1 METKLFAAIAAI
13 SLFLL
18 IAGCTQPQPPSPQPG
33 ASNISGASAAS
44 LTAAHNGFGF
54 SLLSQMLKSGS
65 GEDTVISPTSIAL
78 ALSLAQAGSA
88 GATRD
93 TMTQTLQFGN
103 LSQNEINGGSE
114 SLMASLSSRQGVELS
129 VANSIWLDNS
139 ITLKSAYQQ
148 DMETYYSA
156 KAATL
161 DFGSPL
167 AAGAINEWVSGKTN
181 GKIPSIV
188 DSSQLSGMS
197 AVLVNAVYFK
207 GKWAIPFDKSDT
219 QDRNFTSGDG
229 SAKSVSMM
237 QRGGKFDYLE
247 TSDFQAVRL
256 PYGNDSASMYVFLP
270 KQGILPQKIGDFAG
284 SITSAKW
291 SGWMSSFSS
300 QEGTVLL
307 PRFKTEFSTSLK
319 EPLIDS
325 GMGVAFSDSA
335 NFSGM
340 SETPLKISD
349 VLHKTYVETD
359 EEGTEAAAATAV
371 IMATSSM
378 APGYGPQ
385 PFYMEVNRP
394 FFFAITD
401 DKTGEILFMGAMN
414 SV

>member
-1 METKLFAAIAAI
+1 MKTKLFAAIAAI

-33 ASNISGASAAS
+33 ASNSSGASAAS

-54 SLLSQMLKSGS
+54 SLMKQMLKNSS
-65 GEDTVISPTSIAL
+65 GENTVISPTSISL
-78 ALSLAQAGSA
+78 ALSMAQAGSA
-88 GATRD
+88 EATRD
-93 TMTQTLQFGN
+93 AMSKTLQFGN

-161 DFGSPL
+161 DFSSPS
-167 AAGAINEWVSGKTN
+167 AAGAINGWVSGKTN

-188 DSSQLSGMS
+188 DPSQLSGMS

-207 GKWAIPFDKSDT
+207 GKWTTPFDKSET
-219 QDRNFTSGDG
+219 QDRSFTSGDG
-229 SAKSVSMM
+229 SAKPVPMM
-237 QRGGKFDYLE
+237 RQGGEFDYLE
-247 TSDFQAVRL
+247 NNDFQAVRL

-270 KQGILPQKIGDFAG
+270 KQGILPQKIEDFAG

-319 EPLIDS
+319 EPLIAS

-340 SETPLKISD
+340 SDTPLAISD

-359 EEGTEAAAATAV
+359 EKGTEAAAATAV
-371 IMATSSM
+371 IMRATAM

-401 DKTGEILFMGAMN
+401 DKTGEILFMGTMN